1 MYGIVQGEGGECHFF
16 LSRFWFCLEL
26 IDVNALSLTK
36 KPSLIWKISLS
47 IELYECVVFEAWCI
61 LYTTWSKI
69 RSFFFFFFNIQN
81 NSSRKKY
88 YSINLHVGHN
98 SNFHISNL
106 RAIFYKAFSFKI
118 RRIKTICSFT
128 RVR

>member
-69 RSFFFFFFNIQN
+69 RSFFFFLIYRTTLQGKSTIVSTFMLGTIP
-81 NSSRKKY
+81 
-88 YSINLHVGHN
+88 
-98 SNFHISNL
+98 ISTYQDL

>member
-26 IDVNALSLTK
+26 IDVNALFLTK
-36 KPSLIWKISLS
+36 KPSFIWKISLS
-47 IELYECVVFEAWCI
+47 IELYKCVVFEAWFI
-61 LYTTWSKI
+61 LYTTRSKI
-69 RSFFFFFFNIQN
+69 QSFFFCFLFFL
-81 NSSRKKY
+81 KY
-88 YSINLHVGHN
+88 TEQLFKVEVLPSCWAQ
-98 SNFHISNL
+98 FHISRFL